1 MSEQLGFFSK
11 MLPIYLL
18 DYGFVV
24 IIYINVAFWL
34 AVLIDGHILPP
45 YNAKK
50 EMSKSTVRLYFE
62 VILQLILQGFIAT
75 IIAYTI
81 MFIPSP
87 MKGIYG
93 YNNSYAQWSLFRN
106 AAVINIILFFLSKT
120 LQGKLHILFSRFS
133 RNANAVVLS
142 QQAAE
147 NKI

>member
-1 MSEQLGFFSK
+1 MWHLVSC
-11 MLPIYLL
+11 
-18 DYGFVV
+18 
-24 IIYINVAFWL
+24 
-34 AVLIDGHILPP
+34 
-45 YNAKK
+45 
-50 EMSKSTVRLYFE
+50 
-62 VILQLILQGFIAT
+62 
-75 IIAYTI
+75 I

-93 YNNSYAQWSLFRN
+93 YDNSYSQWSLFRN